1 MIIKDQET
9 VEDLKKTFIQSRE
22 VFNDAK
28 DISDEVFDIFCQKFN
43 DFNGFYD
50 LDLLL
55 EKYNLSDVQK
65 HFLVSLFF
73 IFSPTRE
80 TPEKNEYLQE
90 MVDNVLMKLG
100 YFKARL
106 YDRDFNRKVYTFI
119 MLNEKCI

>member
-1 MIIKDQET
+1 MEDQEIIN
-9 VEDLKKTFIQSRE
+9 DLKKTFIQSRE

-28 DISDEVFDIFCQKFN
+28 DISDEVFDIFCKKFN
-43 DFNGFYD
+43 DFDGFYD

-55 EKYNLSDVQK
+55 EKCNLSEIQK

-73 IFSPTRE
+73 TFLPTRE

-90 MVDNVLMKLG
+90 MVDDTLMKLG

-106 YDRDFNRKVYTFI
+106 YDRDFNRKIYTYI
-119 MLNEKCI
+119 MLNEKGI

>member
-1 MIIKDQET
+1 MEDQEIIK
-9 VEDLKKTFIQSRE
+9 DLKKTFIQSRE

-28 DISDEVFDIFCQKFN
+28 DISDEVFDIFCKKFN
-43 DFNGFYD
+43 DFDGFYD

-55 EKYNLSDVQK
+55 EKCNLSEIQK

-73 IFSPTRE
+73 TFLPTRE

-90 MVDNVLMKLG
+90 MVDDTLMKLG

-106 YDRDFNRKVYTFI
+106 YDRDFNRKIYTYI
-119 MLNEKCI
+119 MLNEKGI

>member
-1 MIIKDQET
+1 MEDQEIIK
-9 VEDLKKTFIQSRE
+9 DLKKTFIQSRE

-28 DISDEVFDIFCQKFN
+28 DISDEVFDIFCKKFN
-43 DFNGFYD
+43 DFDGFYD

-55 EKYNLSDVQK
+55 EKFNLSEIQK

-73 IFSPTRE
+73 TFLPTRE

-90 MVDNVLMKLG
+90 MVDDTLMKLG

-106 YDRDFNRKVYTFI
+106 YDRDFNRKIYTYI
-119 MLNEKCI
+119 MLNEKGI

>member
-1 MIIKDQET
+1 MEDQEIIK
-9 VEDLKKTFIQSRE
+9 DLKKTFIQSRE

-28 DISDEVFDIFCQKFN
+28 DISDEVFDIFCKKFN
-43 DFNGFYD
+43 DFDGFYD

-55 EKYNLSDVQK
+55 EKCNLSEIQK

-73 IFSPTRE
+73 TFLPTRE

-90 MVDNVLMKLG
+90 MVDDTLMKLG

-106 YDRDFNRKVYTFI
+106 YDRDFNRKIYTYI
-119 MLNEKCI
+119 MLNEKSI